1 MSEPFLFLALSLVA
15 AAVAW
20 VVVLPRYWVRSGE
33 TETNADWLRLRQREL
48 EGESPSLQ
56 EEAALRLID
65 DGADE
70 TGALASEGLVYNLT
84 AQILGGLL
92 LVASVAGLYH
102 QLGGWED
109 VEIAD
114 ALANLETAE
123 PDNVM
128 ALIERIESRSEARP
142 NNADYSLLL
151 AEYFLS
157 GNQPNQAARYFDRL
171 IDAGATSAEILG
183 KAAQAEFLSSGRI
196 LSEQARTRAEQAL
209 ALDPM
214 QSTALATLGMA
225 AFEES
230 DYAEAIEYWQRLR
243 ALEAP
248 GSPGY
253 EMLGQVIERA
263 RQELANSGQAPPVA
277 APTSRDGV
285 AEGSDPGPGVA
296 VEILQPEGE
305 DIPEGAVIFVL
316 ARPEG
321 AESGMPIAVVRE
333 QVSAWPLSVRL
344 DDSTSMAGQL
354 LSGFSTVSIEVQ
366 ISINGQPGR
375 ANAILWA
382 NEQTVPVGQSEP
394 LKIRPSRD

>member
-1 MSEPFLFLALSLVA
+1 MAS
-15 AAVAW
+15 AVAW
-20 VVVLPRYWVRSGE
+20 VVVLPRYWVRRGE

-48 EGESPSLQ
+48 EDESPSLQ

-70 TGALASEGLVYNLT
+70 TGVMAYEGRAYNLKV
-84 AQILGGLL
+84 QVLGGLL
-92 LVASVAGLYH
+92 LVALVVGLYQ

-114 ALANLETAE
+114 ALANLETAQ
-123 PDNVM
+123 PDDVM
-128 ALIERIESRSEARP
+128 ALIDRIEVRSEARP
-142 NNADYSLLL
+142 DNADYSLLL

-171 IDAGATSAEILG
+171 VEAGATSPEILG

-196 LSEQARTRAEQAL
+196 LSGQARARAEQAL
-209 ALDPM
+209 AMDPM

-230 DYAEAIEYWQRLR
+230 DYAQAIEFWQRLR
-243 ALEAP
+243 TLEAP

-263 RQELANSGQAPPVA
+263 RQELAQSGQAPPVSS
-277 APTSRDGV
+277 PESSDDV
-285 AEGSDPGPGVA
+285 AEASDPGPGV
-296 VEILQPEGE
+296 VIEILQPEGE

-321 AESGMPIAVVRE
+321 AESGMPIAVVRR

-354 LSGFSTVSIEVQ
+354 LSGFSSVSIEVQ

-375 ANAILWA
+375 TNALLWA
-382 NEQTVPVGQSEP
+382 HEQTVRVGQSEP
-394 LKIRPSRD
+394 LKLRPSRD

>member
-1 MSEPFLFLALSLVA
+1 MAS
-15 AAVAW
+15 AVAW
-20 VVVLPRYWVRSGE
+20 VVVLPRYWVRRGE

-48 EGESPSLQ
+48 EDESPSLQ

-70 TGALASEGLVYNLT
+70 TGVMAYEGRAYNLK
-84 AQILGGLL
+84 AQVLGGLL
-92 LVASVAGLYH
+92 LVALVVGLYQ

-114 ALANLETAE
+114 ALANLETAQ
-123 PDNVM
+123 PDDVM
-128 ALIERIESRSEARP
+128 ALIDRIEVRSEARP
-142 NNADYSLLL
+142 DNADYSLLL

-157 GNQPNQAARYFDRL
+157 GNQPNQATRYFDRL
-171 IDAGATSAEILG
+171 IEAGTTSPEILG

-196 LSEQARTRAEQAL
+196 LSGQARARAEQAL
-209 ALDPM
+209 AMDPM

-225 AFEES
+225 AFEEA
-230 DYAEAIEYWQRLR
+230 DYAQAIEFWQRLR
-243 ALEAP
+243 TLEAP

-263 RQELANSGQAPPVA
+263 RQELAQSGQAPPVSS
-277 APTSRDGV
+277 PESSDDV
-285 AEGSDPGPGVA
+285 AEASDPGPGVA
-296 VEILQPEGE
+296 IEILQPAGE

-321 AESGMPIAVVRE
+321 AESGMPIAVVRR

-354 LSGFSTVSIEVQ
+354 LSGFSSVSIEVQ

-375 ANAILWA
+375 TNALLWA
-382 NEQTVPVGQSEP
+382 HEQTVRVGQSEP
-394 LKIRPSRD
+394 LKLRPSRD

>member
-1 MSEPFLFLALSLVA
+1 MAS
-15 AAVAW
+15 AVAW
-20 VVVLPRYWVRSGE
+20 VVVLPRYWVRRGE

-48 EGESPSLQ
+48 EDESPSLQ

-70 TGALASEGLVYNLT
+70 TGVMAYEGRAYNLK
-84 AQILGGLL
+84 AQVLGGLL
-92 LVASVAGLYH
+92 LVALVVGLYQ

-114 ALANLETAE
+114 ALANLETAQ
-123 PDNVM
+123 PDDVM
-128 ALIERIESRSEARP
+128 ALIDRIEVRSEARP
-142 NNADYSLLL
+142 DNADYSLLL

-171 IDAGATSAEILG
+171 VEAGATSPEILG

-196 LSEQARTRAEQAL
+196 LSGQARARAEQAL
-209 ALDPM
+209 AMDPM

-225 AFEES
+225 AFEEA
-230 DYAEAIEYWQRLR
+230 DYAQAIEFWQRLR
-243 ALEAP
+243 SLEAP

-263 RQELANSGQAPPVA
+263 RQELAQSGQAPPVSS
-277 APTSRDGV
+277 PESSDDV
-285 AEGSDPGPGVA
+285 AEAFDPGPGVA
-296 VEILQPEGE
+296 IEILQPAGE

-321 AESGMPIAVVRE
+321 AESGMPIAVVRR

-354 LSGFSTVSIEVQ
+354 LSGFSSVSIEVQ

-375 ANAILWA
+375 TNALLWA
-382 NEQTVPVGQSEP
+382 HERTVRVGQSEP
-394 LKIRPSRD
+394 LKLRPSRD

>member
-1 MSEPFLFLALSLVA
+1 MAS
-15 AAVAW
+15 AVAW
-20 VVVLPRYWVRSGE
+20 VVVLPRYWVRRGE

-48 EGESPSLQ
+48 EDESPSLQ

-70 TGALASEGLVYNLT
+70 TGVMAYEGRAYNLKV
-84 AQILGGLL
+84 QVLGGLL
-92 LVASVAGLYH
+92 LVALVVGLYQ

-114 ALANLETAE
+114 ALANLETAQ
-123 PDNVM
+123 PDDVM
-128 ALIERIESRSEARP
+128 ALIDRIEVRSEARP
-142 NNADYSLLL
+142 DNADYSLLL

-171 IDAGATSAEILG
+171 IEAGATSPEILG

-196 LSEQARTRAEQAL
+196 LSVQARARAEQAL
-209 ALDPM
+209 AMDPM

-225 AFEES
+225 AFEEA
-230 DYAEAIEYWQRLR
+230 DYAQAIEFWQRLR
-243 ALEAP
+243 TLEAP

-263 RQELANSGQAPPVA
+263 RQELAQSGQAPPVSS
-277 APTSRDGV
+277 PESSDDV
-285 AEGSDPGPGVA
+285 AEASDPGPGVA
-296 VEILQPEGE
+296 IEILQPAGE

-321 AESGMPIAVVRE
+321 AESGMPIAVVRR

-354 LSGFSTVSIEVQ
+354 LSGFSSVSIEVQ

-375 ANAILWA
+375 TNALLWA
-382 NEQTVPVGQSEP
+382 HERTVRVGQSEP
-394 LKIRPSRD
+394 LKLRPSRD

>member
-1 MSEPFLFLALSLVA
+1 MAS
-15 AAVAW
+15 AVAW
-20 VVVLPRYWVRSGE
+20 VVVLPRYWVRRGE

-70 TGALASEGLVYNLT
+70 TGVMAYERRAYNLK
-84 AQILGGLL
+84 AQVLGGLL
-92 LVASVAGLYH
+92 LAALVVGLYQ

-114 ALANLETAE
+114 ALANLETAQ
-123 PDNVM
+123 PDDVM
-128 ALIERIESRSEARP
+128 ALIDRIEVRSEARP
-142 NNADYSLLL
+142 DNADYSLLL

-157 GNQPNQAARYFDRL
+157 GNQPNQATRYFDRL
-171 IDAGATSAEILG
+171 IEAGTTSPEILG

-196 LSEQARTRAEQAL
+196 LSGQARARAEQAL
-209 ALDPM
+209 AMDPM

-230 DYAEAIEYWQRLR
+230 DYAQAIEFWQRLR
-243 ALEAP
+243 TLEAP

-263 RQELANSGQAPPVA
+263 RQELAQSGQAPPVSS
-277 APTSRDGV
+277 PESSDDV
-285 AEGSDPGPGVA
+285 AEASDPGPGV
-296 VEILQPEGE
+296 VIEILQPEGE

-321 AESGMPIAVVRE
+321 AESGMPIAVVRR

-354 LSGFSTVSIEVQ
+354 LSGFSSVSIEVQ

-375 ANAILWA
+375 TNALLWA
-382 NEQTVPVGQSEP
+382 HDQTVRVGQSEP
-394 LKIRPSRD
+394 LKLRPSRD

>member
-1 MSEPFLFLALSLVA
+1 MAS
-15 AAVAW
+15 AVAW
-20 VVVLPRYWVRSGE
+20 VVVLPRYWVRRGE

-48 EGESPSLQ
+48 EDESPSLQ

-70 TGALASEGLVYNLT
+70 TGVMAYEGRAYNLKV
-84 AQILGGLL
+84 QVLGGLL
-92 LVASVAGLYH
+92 LVALVVGLYQ

-114 ALANLETAE
+114 ALANLETAQ
-123 PDNVM
+123 PDDVM
-128 ALIERIESRSEARP
+128 ALIDRIEVRSEARP
-142 NNADYSLLL
+142 DNADYSLLL

-171 IDAGATSAEILG
+171 IEAGATSPEILG

-196 LSEQARTRAEQAL
+196 LSGQARARAEQAL
-209 ALDPM
+209 AMDPM

-225 AFEES
+225 AFEEA
-230 DYAEAIEYWQRLR
+230 DYAQAIEFWQRLR
-243 ALEAP
+243 TLEAP

-253 EMLGQVIERA
+253 EMLSQVIERA
-263 RQELANSGQAPPVA
+263 RQELAQSGQAPPVSS
-277 APTSRDGV
+277 PESSDDV
-285 AEGSDPGPGVA
+285 AEASDPGPGVA
-296 VEILQPEGE
+296 IEILQPAGE

-321 AESGMPIAVVRE
+321 AESGMPIAVVRR
-333 QVSAWPLSVRL
+333 QASAWPLSVRL

-354 LSGFSTVSIEVQ
+354 LSGFSSVSIEVQ

-375 ANAILWA
+375 TNALLWA
-382 NEQTVPVGQSEP
+382 HEQTVRVGQSEP
-394 LKIRPSRD
+394 LKLRPSRD

>member
-1 MSEPFLFLALSLVA
+1 MAS
-15 AAVAW
+15 AVAW
-20 VVVLPRYWVRSGE
+20 VVVLPRYWVRRGE

-48 EGESPSLQ
+48 EDESPSLQ

-70 TGALASEGLVYNLT
+70 TGVMAYEGRAYNLK
-84 AQILGGLL
+84 AQVLGGLL
-92 LVASVAGLYH
+92 LVALVAGLYQ

-114 ALANLETAE
+114 ALANLETAQ
-123 PDNVM
+123 PDDVM
-128 ALIERIESRSEARP
+128 ALIDRIEVRSEARP
-142 NNADYSLLL
+142 DNADYSLLL

-171 IDAGATSAEILG
+171 IEAGATSPEILG

-196 LSEQARTRAEQAL
+196 LSGQARARAEQAL
-209 ALDPM
+209 AMDPM

-230 DYAEAIEYWQRLR
+230 DYAQAIEFWQRLR
-243 ALEAP
+243 TLEAP

-263 RQELANSGQAPPVA
+263 RQELAQSGQAPPVSS
-277 APTSRDGV
+277 PESSDDV
-285 AEGSDPGPGVA
+285 AEASDPGPGVA
-296 VEILQPEGE
+296 IEILQPAGE

-321 AESGMPIAVVRE
+321 AESGMPIAVVRR

-354 LSGFSTVSIEVQ
+354 LSGFSSVSIEVQ

-375 ANAILWA
+375 TNALLWA
-382 NEQTVPVGQSEP
+382 HEQTVRVGQSEP
-394 LKIRPSRD
+394 LKLRPSRD

>member
-1 MSEPFLFLALSLVA
+1 VMA
-15 AAVAW
+15 
-20 VVVLPRYWVRSGE
+20 Y
-33 TETNADWLRLRQREL
+33 
-48 EGESPSLQ
+48 EGR
-56 EEAALRLID
+56 A
-65 DGADE
+65 
-70 TGALASEGLVYNLT
+70 YNLK
-84 AQILGGLL
+84 AQVLGGLL
-92 LVASVAGLYH
+92 LVALVAGLYQ

-114 ALANLETAE
+114 ALANLETAQ
-123 PDNVM
+123 PDDVM
-128 ALIERIESRSEARP
+128 ALIDRIEVRSEARP
-142 NNADYSLLL
+142 DNADYSLLL

-171 IDAGATSAEILG
+171 VEAGATSPEILG

-196 LSEQARTRAEQAL
+196 LSGQARARAEQAL
-209 ALDPM
+209 AMDPM

-225 AFEES
+225 AFEEA
-230 DYAEAIEYWQRLR
+230 DYAQAIEFWQRLR
-243 ALEAP
+243 TLEAP

-263 RQELANSGQAPPVA
+263 RQELAQSGQAPPVSS
-277 APTSRDGV
+277 PESSDDV
-285 AEGSDPGPGVA
+285 AEASDPGPGVA
-296 VEILQPEGE
+296 IEILQPAGE

-321 AESGMPIAVVRE
+321 AESGMPIAVVRR

-354 LSGFSTVSIEVQ
+354 LSGFSSVSIEVQ

-375 ANAILWA
+375 TNALLWA
-382 NEQTVPVGQSEP
+382 HEQTVRVGQSEP
-394 LKIRPSRD
+394 LKLRPSRD

>member
-1 MSEPFLFLALSLVA
+1 MAS
-15 AAVAW
+15 AVAW
-20 VVVLPRYWVRSGE
+20 VVVLPRYWVRRGE

-48 EGESPSLQ
+48 EDESPSLQ

-70 TGALASEGLVYNLT
+70 TGVMAYEGRAYNLK
-84 AQILGGLL
+84 AQVLGGLL
-92 LVASVAGLYH
+92 LVALVVGLYQ

-114 ALANLETAE
+114 ALANLETAQ
-123 PDNVM
+123 PDDVM
-128 ALIERIESRSEARP
+128 ALIDRIEVRSEARP
-142 NNADYSLLL
+142 DNADYSLLL

-171 IDAGATSAEILG
+171 IEAGATSPEILG

-196 LSEQARTRAEQAL
+196 LSGQARARAEQAL
-209 ALDPM
+209 AMDPM

-225 AFEES
+225 AFEEA
-230 DYAEAIEYWQRLR
+230 DYAQAIEFWQRLR
-243 ALEAP
+243 TLEAP

-263 RQELANSGQAPPVA
+263 RQELAQSGQAPPVSS
-277 APTSRDGV
+277 PESSDDV
-285 AEGSDPGPGVA
+285 AEASDPGPGVA
-296 VEILQPEGE
+296 IEILQPAGE

-321 AESGMPIAVVRE
+321 AESGMPIAVVRR

-354 LSGFSTVSIEVQ
+354 LSGFSSVSIEVQ

-375 ANAILWA
+375 TNALLWA
-382 NEQTVPVGQSEP
+382 HEQTVRVGQSEP
-394 LKIRPSRD
+394 LKLRPSRD

>member
-1 MSEPFLFLALSLVA
+1 MSDPFLFLAVSLVA

-20 VVVLPRYWVRSGE
+20 VVILPRYWVRGGE

-56 EEAALRLID
+56 EEAALRLIE

-70 TGALASEGLVYNLT
+70 TGAMASEGLAYNLKM
-84 AQILGGLL
+84 QILGGLL
-92 LVASVAGLYH
+92 VVASVAGLYQ

-114 ALANLETAE
+114 ALANLETAQ
-123 PDNVM
+123 PDDVM
-128 ALIERIESRSEARP
+128 VLIDRIESRSKARP
-142 NNADYSLLL
+142 DNADYSLLL

-157 GNQPNQAARYFDRL
+157 GNQPNQATRYFDRL
-171 IDAGATSAEILG
+171 IDAGATSPEILG

-196 LSEQARTRAEQAL
+196 LSGQARARAEQAL

-225 AFEES
+225 AFEEA
-230 DYAEAIEYWQRLR
+230 DYAQAIKYWQGLR

-277 APTSRDGV
+277 APASRDDL
-285 AEGSDPGPGVA
+285 AEASDPGPGVA

-316 ARPEG
+316 ARPER
-321 AESGMPIAVVRE
+321 AESGMPIAVVRK
-333 QVSAWPLSVRL
+333 QVSAWPLNVRL

-382 NEQTVPVGQSEP
+382 NEQAVPVGQSEP
-394 LKIRPSRD
+394 VKIRPSRD

>member
-1 MSEPFLFLALSLVA
+1 MAS
-15 AAVAW
+15 AVAW
-20 VVVLPRYWVRSGE
+20 VVVLPRYWVRRGE

-48 EGESPSLQ
+48 EDESPSLQ

-70 TGALASEGLVYNLT
+70 TGVMAYEGRAYNLK
-84 AQILGGLL
+84 AQVLGGLL
-92 LVASVAGLYH
+92 LVALVAGLYQ

-114 ALANLETAE
+114 ALANLETAQ
-123 PDNVM
+123 PDDVM
-128 ALIERIESRSEARP
+128 ALIDRIEVRSEARP
-142 NNADYSLLL
+142 DNADYSLLL

-157 GNQPNQAARYFDRL
+157 GNQPNQATRYFDRL
-171 IDAGATSAEILG
+171 VEAGATSPEILG

-196 LSEQARTRAEQAL
+196 LSGQARARAEQAL
-209 ALDPM
+209 AMDPM

-225 AFEES
+225 AFEEA
-230 DYAEAIEYWQRLR
+230 DYAQAIEFWQRLR
-243 ALEAP
+243 TLEAP

-263 RQELANSGQAPPVA
+263 RQELAQSGQAPPVSS
-277 APTSRDGV
+277 PESSDDV
-285 AEGSDPGPGVA
+285 AEASDPGPGVA
-296 VEILQPEGE
+296 IEILQPAGE

-321 AESGMPIAVVRE
+321 AESGMPIAVVRR

-354 LSGFSTVSIEVQ
+354 LSGFSSVSIEVQ

-375 ANAILWA
+375 TNALLWA
-382 NEQTVPVGQSEP
+382 HEQTVRVGQSEP
-394 LKIRPSRD
+394 LKLRPSRD

>member
-1 MSEPFLFLALSLVA
+1 MAS
-15 AAVAW
+15 AVAW
-20 VVVLPRYWVRSGE
+20 VVVLPRYWVRRGE

-48 EGESPSLQ
+48 EDESPSLQ

-70 TGALASEGLVYNLT
+70 TGVMAYEGRAYNLK
-84 AQILGGLL
+84 AQVLGGLL
-92 LVASVAGLYH
+92 LVALVVGLYQ

-114 ALANLETAE
+114 ALANLETAQ
-123 PDNVM
+123 PDDVM
-128 ALIERIESRSEARP
+128 ALIDRIEVRSEARP
-142 NNADYSLLL
+142 DNADYSLLL

-157 GNQPNQAARYFDRL
+157 GNQPNQATRYFDRL
-171 IDAGATSAEILG
+171 VEAGATSPEILG

-196 LSEQARTRAEQAL
+196 LSGQARARAEQAL
-209 ALDPM
+209 AMDPM

-225 AFEES
+225 AFEEA
-230 DYAEAIEYWQRLR
+230 DYAQAIEFWQRLR
-243 ALEAP
+243 TLETP

-263 RQELANSGQAPPVA
+263 RQELAQSGQAPPVSS
-277 APTSRDGV
+277 PESSDDV
-285 AEGSDPGPGVA
+285 AEASDPGPGVA
-296 VEILQPEGE
+296 IEILQPAGE

-321 AESGMPIAVVRE
+321 AESGMPIAVVRR

-354 LSGFSTVSIEVQ
+354 LSGFSSVSIEVQ

-375 ANAILWA
+375 TNALLWA
-382 NEQTVPVGQSEP
+382 HERTVRVGQSEP
-394 LKIRPSRD
+394 LKLRPSRD

>member
-1 MSEPFLFLALSLVA
+1 MAS
-15 AAVAW
+15 AVAW
-20 VVVLPRYWVRSGE
+20 VVVLPRYWVRRGE

-48 EGESPSLQ
+48 EDESPSLQ

-70 TGALASEGLVYNLT
+70 TGVMAYEGRAYNLK
-84 AQILGGLL
+84 AQVLGGLL
-92 LVASVAGLYH
+92 LAALVVGLYQ

-114 ALANLETAE
+114 ALANLETAQ
-123 PDNVM
+123 PDDVM
-128 ALIERIESRSEARP
+128 ALIDRIEVRSEARP
-142 NNADYSLLL
+142 DNADYSLLL

-157 GNQPNQAARYFDRL
+157 GNQPNQARRYFDRL
-171 IDAGATSAEILG
+171 IEAGTTSPEILG

-196 LSEQARTRAEQAL
+196 LSGQARARAEQAL
-209 ALDPM
+209 AMDPM

-230 DYAEAIEYWQRLR
+230 DYAQAIEFWQRLR
-243 ALEAP
+243 TLEAP

-263 RQELANSGQAPPVA
+263 RQELAQSGQAPPVSS
-277 APTSRDGV
+277 PESSDDV
-285 AEGSDPGPGVA
+285 AEASDPGPGV
-296 VEILQPEGE
+296 VIEILQPEGE

-321 AESGMPIAVVRE
+321 AESGMPIAVVRR

-354 LSGFSTVSIEVQ
+354 LSGFSSVSIEVQ

-375 ANAILWA
+375 TNALLWA
-382 NEQTVPVGQSEP
+382 HEQTVRVGQSEP
-394 LKIRPSRD
+394 LKLRPSRD

>member
-1 MSEPFLFLALSLVA
+1 MAS
-15 AAVAW
+15 AVAW
-20 VVVLPRYWVRSGE
+20 VVVLPRYWVRRGE

-48 EGESPSLQ
+48 EDESPSLQ

-70 TGALASEGLVYNLT
+70 TGVMAYEGRAYNLKV
-84 AQILGGLL
+84 QVLGGLL
-92 LVASVAGLYH
+92 LVALVVGLYQ

-114 ALANLETAE
+114 ALANLETAQ
-123 PDNVM
+123 PDDVM
-128 ALIERIESRSEARP
+128 ALIDRIEVRSEARP
-142 NNADYSLLL
+142 DNADYSLLL

-171 IDAGATSAEILG
+171 IEAGTTSPEILG

-196 LSEQARTRAEQAL
+196 LSGQARARAEQAL
-209 ALDPM
+209 AMDPM

-225 AFEES
+225 AFEEA
-230 DYAEAIEYWQRLR
+230 DYAQAIEFWQRLR
-243 ALEAP
+243 TLETP

-263 RQELANSGQAPPVA
+263 RQELAQSGQAPPVSS
-277 APTSRDGV
+277 PESSDDV
-285 AEGSDPGPGVA
+285 AEASDPGPGVA
-296 VEILQPEGE
+296 IEILQPAGE

-321 AESGMPIAVVRE
+321 AESGMPIAVVRR

-354 LSGFSTVSIEVQ
+354 LSGFSSVSIEVQ

-375 ANAILWA
+375 TNALLWA
-382 NEQTVPVGQSEP
+382 HERTVRVGQSEP
-394 LKIRPSRD
+394 LKLRPSRD

>member
-1 MSEPFLFLALSLVA
+1 MAS
-15 AAVAW
+15 AVAW
-20 VVVLPRYWVRSGE
+20 VVVLPRYWVRRGE

-48 EGESPSLQ
+48 EDESPSLQ

-70 TGALASEGLVYNLT
+70 TGVMAYEGRAYNLKV
-84 AQILGGLL
+84 QVLGGLL
-92 LVASVAGLYH
+92 LVALVVGLYQ

-114 ALANLETAE
+114 ALANLETAQ
-123 PDNVM
+123 PDDVM
-128 ALIERIESRSEARP
+128 ALIDRIEVRSEARP
-142 NNADYSLLL
+142 DNADYSLLL

-171 IDAGATSAEILG
+171 IEAGATSPEILG

-196 LSEQARTRAEQAL
+196 LSGQARARAEQAL
-209 ALDPM
+209 AMDPM

-225 AFEES
+225 AFEEA
-230 DYAEAIEYWQRLR
+230 DYAQAIEFWQRLR
-243 ALEAP
+243 TLEAP

-253 EMLGQVIERA
+253 EMLSQVIERA
-263 RQELANSGQAPPVA
+263 RQELAQSGQAPPVSS
-277 APTSRDGV
+277 PESSDDV
-285 AEGSDPGPGVA
+285 AEASDPGPGVA
-296 VEILQPEGE
+296 IEILQPAGE

-321 AESGMPIAVVRE
+321 AESGMPIAVVRR

-354 LSGFSTVSIEVQ
+354 LSGFSSVSIEVQ

-375 ANAILWA
+375 TNALLWA
-382 NEQTVPVGQSEP
+382 HEQTVRVGQSEP
-394 LKIRPSRD
+394 LKLRPSRD

>member
-1 MSEPFLFLALSLVA
+1 MAS
-15 AAVAW
+15 AVAW
-20 VVVLPRYWVRSGE
+20 VVVLPRYWVRRGE

-48 EGESPSLQ
+48 EDESPSLQ

-70 TGALASEGLVYNLT
+70 TGVMAYEGRAYNLK
-84 AQILGGLL
+84 AQVLGGLL
-92 LVASVAGLYH
+92 LVALVVGLYQ

-114 ALANLETAE
+114 ALANLETAQ
-123 PDNVM
+123 PDDVM
-128 ALIERIESRSEARP
+128 ALIDRIEVRSEARP
-142 NNADYSLLL
+142 DNADYSLLL

-171 IDAGATSAEILG
+171 VEAGATSPEILG

-196 LSEQARTRAEQAL
+196 LSGQARARAEQAL
-209 ALDPM
+209 AMDPM

-225 AFEES
+225 AFEEA
-230 DYAEAIEYWQRLR
+230 DYAQAIEFWQRLR
-243 ALEAP
+243 TLEAP

-263 RQELANSGQAPPVA
+263 RQELAQSGQAPPVSS
-277 APTSRDGV
+277 PESSDDV
-285 AEGSDPGPGVA
+285 AEASDPGPGVA
-296 VEILQPEGE
+296 IEILQPAGE

-321 AESGMPIAVVRE
+321 AESGMPIAVVRR

-354 LSGFSTVSIEVQ
+354 LSGFSSVSIEVQ

-375 ANAILWA
+375 TNALLWA
-382 NEQTVPVGQSEP
+382 HEQTVRVGQSEP
-394 LKIRPSRD
+394 LKLRPSRD

>member
-1 MSEPFLFLALSLVA
+1 MAS
-15 AAVAW
+15 AVAW
-20 VVVLPRYWVRSGE
+20 VVVLPRYWVRRGE

-48 EGESPSLQ
+48 EDESPSLQ

-70 TGALASEGLVYNLT
+70 TGVMAYEGRAYNLK
-84 AQILGGLL
+84 AQVLGGLL
-92 LVASVAGLYH
+92 LVALVVGLYQ

-114 ALANLETAE
+114 ALANLETAQ
-123 PDNVM
+123 PDDVM
-128 ALIERIESRSEARP
+128 ALIDRIEVRSEARP
-142 NNADYSLLL
+142 DNADYSLLL

-157 GNQPNQAARYFDRL
+157 GNQPNQATRYFDRL
-171 IDAGATSAEILG
+171 IEAGTTSPEILG

-196 LSEQARTRAEQAL
+196 LSGQARARAEQAL
-209 ALDPM
+209 AMDPM

-225 AFEES
+225 AFEEA
-230 DYAEAIEYWQRLR
+230 DYAQAIEFWQRLR
-243 ALEAP
+243 TLEAP

-263 RQELANSGQAPPVA
+263 RQELAQSGQAPPVSS
-277 APTSRDGV
+277 PESSDDV
-285 AEGSDPGPGVA
+285 AEASDPGPGVA
-296 VEILQPEGE
+296 IEILQPAGE

-321 AESGMPIAVVRE
+321 AESGMPIAVVRR

-354 LSGFSTVSIEVQ
+354 LSGFSSVSIEVQ

-375 ANAILWA
+375 TNALLWA
-382 NEQTVPVGQSEP
+382 HERTVRVGQSEP
-394 LKIRPSRD
+394 LKLRPSRD

>member
-1 MSEPFLFLALSLVA
+1 MAS
-15 AAVAW
+15 AVAW
-20 VVVLPRYWVRSGE
+20 VVVLPRYWVRRGE

-48 EGESPSLQ
+48 EDESPSLQ

-70 TGALASEGLVYNLT
+70 TGVMAYEGRAYNLKV
-84 AQILGGLL
+84 QVLGGLL
-92 LVASVAGLYH
+92 LVALVVGLYQ

-114 ALANLETAE
+114 ALANLETAQ
-123 PDNVM
+123 PDDVM
-128 ALIERIESRSEARP
+128 ALIDRIEVRSEARP
-142 NNADYSLLL
+142 DNADYSLLL

-171 IDAGATSAEILG
+171 VEAGATSPEILG

-196 LSEQARTRAEQAL
+196 LSGQARARAEQAL
-209 ALDPM
+209 AMDPM

-225 AFEES
+225 AFEEA
-230 DYAEAIEYWQRLR
+230 DYAQAIEFWQRLR
-243 ALEAP
+243 TLEAP

-263 RQELANSGQAPPVA
+263 RQELAQSGQAPPVSS
-277 APTSRDGV
+277 PESSDDV
-285 AEGSDPGPGVA
+285 AEASDPGPGVA
-296 VEILQPEGE
+296 IEILQPAGE

-321 AESGMPIAVVRE
+321 AESGMPIAVVRR

-354 LSGFSTVSIEVQ
+354 LSGFSSVSIEVQ

-375 ANAILWA
+375 TNALLWA
-382 NEQTVPVGQSEP
+382 HEQTVRVGQSEP
-394 LKIRPSRD
+394 LKLRPSRD

>member
-1 MSEPFLFLALSLVA
+1 MAS
-15 AAVAW
+15 AVAW
-20 VVVLPRYWVRSGE
+20 VVVLPRYWVRRGE

-48 EGESPSLQ
+48 EDESPSLQ

-70 TGALASEGLVYNLT
+70 TGVMAYEGRAYNLK
-84 AQILGGLL
+84 AQVLGGLL
-92 LVASVAGLYH
+92 LVALVAGLYQ

-114 ALANLETAE
+114 ALANLETAQ
-123 PDNVM
+123 PDDVM
-128 ALIERIESRSEARP
+128 ALIDRIEVRSEARP
-142 NNADYSLLL
+142 DNADYSLLL

-171 IDAGATSAEILG
+171 IEAGATSPEILG

-196 LSEQARTRAEQAL
+196 LSGQARARAEQAL
-209 ALDPM
+209 AMDPM

-225 AFEES
+225 AFEEA
-230 DYAEAIEYWQRLR
+230 DYAQAIEFWQRLR
-243 ALEAP
+243 TLETP

-263 RQELANSGQAPPVA
+263 RQELAQSGQAPPVSS
-277 APTSRDGV
+277 PESSDDV
-285 AEGSDPGPGVA
+285 AEASDPGPGVA
-296 VEILQPEGE
+296 IEILQPAGE

-321 AESGMPIAVVRE
+321 AESGMPIAVVRR

-354 LSGFSTVSIEVQ
+354 LSGFSSVSIEVQ

-375 ANAILWA
+375 TNALLWA
-382 NEQTVPVGQSEP
+382 HERTVRVGQSEP
-394 LKIRPSRD
+394 LKLRPSRD

>member
-1 MSEPFLFLALSLVA
+1 MAS
-15 AAVAW
+15 AVAW
-20 VVVLPRYWVRSGE
+20 VVVLPRYWVRRGE

-48 EGESPSLQ
+48 EDESPSLQ

-70 TGALASEGLVYNLT
+70 TGVMAYEGRAYNLK
-84 AQILGGLL
+84 AQVLGGLL
-92 LVASVAGLYH
+92 LVALVAGLYQ

-114 ALANLETAE
+114 ALANLETAQ
-123 PDNVM
+123 PDDVM
-128 ALIERIESRSEARP
+128 ALIDRIEVRSEARP
-142 NNADYSLLL
+142 DNADYSLLL

-171 IDAGATSAEILG
+171 IEAGATSPEILG

-196 LSEQARTRAEQAL
+196 LSGQARARAEQAL
-209 ALDPM
+209 AMDPM

-225 AFEES
+225 AFEEA
-230 DYAEAIEYWQRLR
+230 DYAQAIEFWQRLR
-243 ALEAP
+243 TLEAP

-263 RQELANSGQAPPVA
+263 RQELAQSGQAPPVSS
-277 APTSRDGV
+277 PESSDDV
-285 AEGSDPGPGVA
+285 AEASDPGPGVA
-296 VEILQPEGE
+296 IEILQPAGE

-321 AESGMPIAVVRE
+321 AESGMPIAVVRR

-354 LSGFSTVSIEVQ
+354 LSGFSSVSIEVQ

-375 ANAILWA
+375 TNALLWA
-382 NEQTVPVGQSEP
+382 HEQTVRVGQSEP
-394 LKIRPSRD
+394 LKLRPSRD

>member
-48 EGESPSLQ
+48 EGESPTLQ

-70 TGALASEGLVYNLT
+70 TGATASEGLAYNLKV
-84 AQILGGLL
+84 QILGGLL
-92 LVASVAGLYH
+92 VVASVAGLYQ

-114 ALANLETAE
+114 ALANGTAQ
-123 PDNVM
+123 PDDVM
-128 ALIERIESRSEARP
+128 ALIDRIESRSEARP
-142 NNADYSLLL
+142 DNADYSLLL

-157 GNQPNQAARYFDRL
+157 GNQPDQAARYFDRL
-171 IDAGATSAEILG
+171 IEAGATSPEILG
-183 KAAQAEFLSSGRI
+183 KAAQAEFLSTGRI
-196 LSEQARTRAEQAL
+196 LSQQARARAEQAL
-209 ALDPM
+209 AMDPM

-225 AFEES
+225 AFEEA
-230 DYAEAIEYWQRLR
+230 DYAQAIEYWQRLR

-248 GSPGY
+248 GSPGD

-263 RQELANSGQAPPVA
+263 RQELANSGQAPPVG
-277 APTSRDGV
+277 APSSRDDV
-285 AEGSDPGPGVA
+285 AKASDPGPGVA

-321 AESGMPIAVVRE
+321 AESGMPIAVVRK
-333 QVSAWPLSVRL
+333 QVSTWPLSVRL

-354 LSGFSTVSIEVQ
+354 LSGFSAVSIEVQ

-382 NEQTVPVGQSEP
+382 NEQSVPVGQSEP

>member
-1 MSEPFLFLALSLVA
+1 MAS
-15 AAVAW
+15 AVAW
-20 VVVLPRYWVRSGE
+20 VVVLPRYWVRRGE

-48 EGESPSLQ
+48 EDESPSLQ

-70 TGALASEGLVYNLT
+70 TGVMAYEGRAYNLKV
-84 AQILGGLL
+84 QVLGGLL
-92 LVASVAGLYH
+92 LVALVVGLYQ

-114 ALANLETAE
+114 ALANLETAQ
-123 PDNVM
+123 PDDVM
-128 ALIERIESRSEARP
+128 ALIDRIEVRSEARP
-142 NNADYSLLL
+142 DNADYSLLL

-171 IDAGATSAEILG
+171 IEAGTTSPEILG

-196 LSEQARTRAEQAL
+196 LSGQARARAEQAL
-209 ALDPM
+209 AMDPM

-230 DYAEAIEYWQRLR
+230 DYAQAIEFWQRLR
-243 ALEAP
+243 TLEAP

-263 RQELANSGQAPPVA
+263 RQELAQSGQAPPVSS
-277 APTSRDGV
+277 PESSDDV
-285 AEGSDPGPGVA
+285 AEASDPGPGVA
-296 VEILQPEGE
+296 IEILQPAGE

-321 AESGMPIAVVRE
+321 AESGMPIAVVRR

-354 LSGFSTVSIEVQ
+354 LSGFSSVSIEVQ

-375 ANAILWA
+375 TNALLWA
-382 NEQTVPVGQSEP
+382 HEQTVRVGQSEP
-394 LKIRPSRD
+394 LKLRPSRD

>member
-1 MSEPFLFLALSLVA
+1 MAS
-15 AAVAW
+15 AVAW
-20 VVVLPRYWVRSGE
+20 VVVLPRYWVRRGE

-48 EGESPSLQ
+48 EDESPSLQ

-70 TGALASEGLVYNLT
+70 TGVMAYEGRAYNLK
-84 AQILGGLL
+84 AQVLGGLL
-92 LVASVAGLYH
+92 LVALVAGLYQ

-114 ALANLETAE
+114 ALANLETAQ
-123 PDNVM
+123 PDDVM
-128 ALIERIESRSEARP
+128 ALIDRIEVRSEARP
-142 NNADYSLLL
+142 DNADYSLLL

-157 GNQPNQAARYFDRL
+157 GNQPNQATRYFDRL
-171 IDAGATSAEILG
+171 VEAGATSPEILG

-196 LSEQARTRAEQAL
+196 LSGQARARAEQAL
-209 ALDPM
+209 AMDPM

-225 AFEES
+225 AFEEA
-230 DYAEAIEYWQRLR
+230 DYAQAIEFWQRLR
-243 ALEAP
+243 TLEAP

-263 RQELANSGQAPPVA
+263 RQELAQSGQAPPVSS
-277 APTSRDGV
+277 PESSDDV
-285 AEGSDPGPGVA
+285 AEASDPGPGIA
-296 VEILQPEGE
+296 IEILQPAGE

-321 AESGMPIAVVRE
+321 AESGMPIAVVRR

-354 LSGFSTVSIEVQ
+354 LSGFSSVSIEVQ

-375 ANAILWA
+375 TNALLWA
-382 NEQTVPVGQSEP
+382 HEQTVRVGQSEP
-394 LKIRPSRD
+394 LKLRPSRD

>member
-1 MSEPFLFLALSLVA
+1 MAS
-15 AAVAW
+15 AVAW
-20 VVVLPRYWVRSGE
+20 VVVLPRYWVRRGE
-33 TETNADWLRLRQREL
+33 AETNADWLRLRQREL

-70 TGALASEGLVYNLT
+70 TGVMAYEGRAYNLK
-84 AQILGGLL
+84 AQVLGGLL
-92 LVASVAGLYH
+92 LVALVVGLYQ

-114 ALANLETAE
+114 ALANLETAQ
-123 PDNVM
+123 PDDVM
-128 ALIERIESRSEARP
+128 ALIDRIEVRSEARP
-142 NNADYSLLL
+142 DNADYSLLL

-157 GNQPNQAARYFDRL
+157 GNQPNQATRYFDRL
-171 IDAGATSAEILG
+171 VEAGATSPEILG

-196 LSEQARTRAEQAL
+196 LSGQARARAEQAL
-209 ALDPM
+209 AMDPM

-225 AFEES
+225 AFEEA
-230 DYAEAIEYWQRLR
+230 DYAQAIEFWQRLR
-243 ALEAP
+243 TLEAP

-263 RQELANSGQAPPVA
+263 RQELAQSGQAPPVSS
-277 APTSRDGV
+277 PESSDDV
-285 AEGSDPGPGVA
+285 AEASDPGPGVA
-296 VEILQPEGE
+296 IEILQPAGE

-321 AESGMPIAVVRE
+321 AESGMPIAVVRR

-354 LSGFSTVSIEVQ
+354 LSGFSSVSIEVQ

-375 ANAILWA
+375 TNALLWA
-382 NEQTVPVGQSEP
+382 HEQTVRVGQSEP
-394 LKIRPSRD
+394 LKLRPSRD

>member
-1 MSEPFLFLALSLVA
+1 MAS
-15 AAVAW
+15 AVAW
-20 VVVLPRYWVRSGE
+20 VVVLPRYWVRRGE

-48 EGESPSLQ
+48 EDESPSLQ

-70 TGALASEGLVYNLT
+70 TGVMAYEGRAYNLK
-84 AQILGGLL
+84 AQVLGGLL
-92 LVASVAGLYH
+92 LVALVAGLYQ

-114 ALANLETAE
+114 ALANLETAQ
-123 PDNVM
+123 PDDVM
-128 ALIERIESRSEARP
+128 ALIDRIEVRSEARP
-142 NNADYSLLL
+142 DNADYSLLL

-157 GNQPNQAARYFDRL
+157 GNQPNQATRYFDRL
-171 IDAGATSAEILG
+171 IEAGTTSPEILG

-196 LSEQARTRAEQAL
+196 LSGQARARAEQAL
-209 ALDPM
+209 AMDPM

-225 AFEES
+225 AFEEA
-230 DYAEAIEYWQRLR
+230 DYAQAIEFWQRLR
-243 ALEAP
+243 TLEAP

-263 RQELANSGQAPPVA
+263 RQELAQSGQAPPVSS
-277 APTSRDGV
+277 PESSDDV
-285 AEGSDPGPGVA
+285 AEASDPGPGIA
-296 VEILQPEGE
+296 IEILQPAGE

-321 AESGMPIAVVRE
+321 AESGMPIAVVRR

-354 LSGFSTVSIEVQ
+354 LSGFSSVSIEVQ

-375 ANAILWA
+375 TNALLWA
-382 NEQTVPVGQSEP
+382 HEQTVRVGQSEP
-394 LKIRPSRD
+394 LKLRPSRD

>member
-1 MSEPFLFLALSLVA
+1 MAS
-15 AAVAW
+15 AVAW
-20 VVVLPRYWVRSGE
+20 VVVLPRYWVRRGE

-48 EGESPSLQ
+48 EDESPSLQ

-70 TGALASEGLVYNLT
+70 TGVMAYEGRAYNLK
-84 AQILGGLL
+84 AQVLGGLL
-92 LVASVAGLYH
+92 LVALVVGLYQ

-114 ALANLETAE
+114 ALANLETAQ
-123 PDNVM
+123 PDDVM
-128 ALIERIESRSEARP
+128 ALIDRIEVRSEARP
-142 NNADYSLLL
+142 DNADYSLLL

-157 GNQPNQAARYFDRL
+157 GNQPNQATRYFDRL
-171 IDAGATSAEILG
+171 VEAGATSPEILG

-196 LSEQARTRAEQAL
+196 LSGQARARAEQAL
-209 ALDPM
+209 AMDPM

-225 AFEES
+225 AFEEA
-230 DYAEAIEYWQRLR
+230 DYAQAIEFWQRLR
-243 ALEAP
+243 TLEAP

-263 RQELANSGQAPPVA
+263 RQELAQSGQAPPVSS
-277 APTSRDGV
+277 PESSDDV
-285 AEGSDPGPGVA
+285 AEASDPGPGVA
-296 VEILQPEGE
+296 IEILQPAGE

-321 AESGMPIAVVRE
+321 AESGMPIAVVRR

-354 LSGFSTVSIEVQ
+354 LSGFSSVSIEVQ

-375 ANAILWA
+375 TNALLWA
-382 NEQTVPVGQSEP
+382 HEQTVRVGQSEP
-394 LKIRPSRD
+394 LKLRPSRD

>member
-1 MSEPFLFLALSLVA
+1 MAS
-15 AAVAW
+15 AVAW
-20 VVVLPRYWVRSGE
+20 VVVLPRYWVRRGE

-70 TGALASEGLVYNLT
+70 TGVMAYERRAYNLK
-84 AQILGGLL
+84 AQVLGGLL
-92 LVASVAGLYH
+92 LAALVVGLYQ

-114 ALANLETAE
+114 ALANLETAQ
-123 PDNVM
+123 PDDVM
-128 ALIERIESRSEARP
+128 ALIDRIEVRSEARP
-142 NNADYSLLL
+142 DNADYSLLL

-157 GNQPNQAARYFDRL
+157 GNQPNQATRYFDRL
-171 IDAGATSAEILG
+171 IEAGTTSPEILG

-196 LSEQARTRAEQAL
+196 LSGQARARAEQAL
-209 ALDPM
+209 AMDPM

-230 DYAEAIEYWQRLR
+230 DYAQAIEFWQRLR
-243 ALEAP
+243 TLEAP

-263 RQELANSGQAPPVA
+263 RQELAQSGQAPPVSS
-277 APTSRDGV
+277 PESSDDV
-285 AEGSDPGPGVA
+285 AEASDPGPGV
-296 VEILQPEGE
+296 VIEILQPEGE

-321 AESGMPIAVVRE
+321 AESGMPIAVVRR
-333 QVSAWPLSVRL
+333 QASAWPLSVHL

-354 LSGFSTVSIEVQ
+354 LSGFSSVSIEVQ

-375 ANAILWA
+375 TNALLWA
-382 NEQTVPVGQSEP
+382 HEQTVRVGQSEP
-394 LKIRPSRD
+394 LKLRPSRD

>member
-1 MSEPFLFLALSLVA
+1 MAS
-15 AAVAW
+15 AVAW
-20 VVVLPRYWVRSGE
+20 VVVLPRYWVRRGE

-48 EGESPSLQ
+48 EDESPSLQ

-70 TGALASEGLVYNLT
+70 TGVMAYEGRAYNLK
-84 AQILGGLL
+84 AQVLGGLL
-92 LVASVAGLYH
+92 LVALVAGLYQ

-114 ALANLETAE
+114 ALANLETAQ
-123 PDNVM
+123 PDDVM
-128 ALIERIESRSEARP
+128 ALIDRIEVRSEARP
-142 NNADYSLLL
+142 DNADYSLLL

-157 GNQPNQAARYFDRL
+157 GNQPNQATRYFDRL
-171 IDAGATSAEILG
+171 VEAGATSPEILG

-196 LSEQARTRAEQAL
+196 LSGQARARAEQAL
-209 ALDPM
+209 AMDPM

-225 AFEES
+225 AFEEA
-230 DYAEAIEYWQRLR
+230 DYAQAIEFWQRLR
-243 ALEAP
+243 TLEAP

-263 RQELANSGQAPPVA
+263 RRELAQSGQAPPVSS
-277 APTSRDGV
+277 PESSDDV
-285 AEGSDPGPGVA
+285 AEASDPGPGVA
-296 VEILQPEGE
+296 IEILQPAGE

-321 AESGMPIAVVRE
+321 AESGMPIAVVRR

-354 LSGFSTVSIEVQ
+354 LSGFSSVSIEVQ

-375 ANAILWA
+375 TNALLWA
-382 NEQTVPVGQSEP
+382 HEQTVRVGQSEP
-394 LKIRPSRD
+394 LKLRPSRD

>member
-1 MSEPFLFLALSLVA
+1 MAS
-15 AAVAW
+15 AVAW
-20 VVVLPRYWVRSGE
+20 VVVLPRYWVRRGE

-48 EGESPSLQ
+48 EDESPSLQ

-70 TGALASEGLVYNLT
+70 TGVMAYEGRAYNLK
-84 AQILGGLL
+84 AQVLGGLL
-92 LVASVAGLYH
+92 LVALVAGLYQ

-114 ALANLETAE
+114 ALANLETAQ
-123 PDNVM
+123 PDDVM
-128 ALIERIESRSEARP
+128 ALIDRIEVRSEARP
-142 NNADYSLLL
+142 DNTDYSLLL

-157 GNQPNQAARYFDRL
+157 GNQPNQATRYFDRL
-171 IDAGATSAEILG
+171 VEAGATSPEILG

-196 LSEQARTRAEQAL
+196 LSGQARARAEQAL
-209 ALDPM
+209 AMDPM

-225 AFEES
+225 AFEEA
-230 DYAEAIEYWQRLR
+230 DYAQAIEFWQRLR
-243 ALEAP
+243 TLEAP

-263 RQELANSGQAPPVA
+263 RQELAQSGQAPPVSS
-277 APTSRDGV
+277 PESSDDV
-285 AEGSDPGPGVA
+285 AEASDPGPGV
-296 VEILQPEGE
+296 VIEILQPEGE

-321 AESGMPIAVVRE
+321 AESGMPIAVVRR
-333 QVSAWPLSVRL
+333 QASAWPLSVRL

-354 LSGFSTVSIEVQ
+354 LSGFSSVSIEVQ

-375 ANAILWA
+375 TNALLWA
-382 NEQTVPVGQSEP
+382 HEQTVRVGQSEP
-394 LKIRPSRD
+394 LKLRPSRD

>member
-70 TGALASEGLVYNLT
+70 TGATASEGLAYNLKV
-84 AQILGGLL
+84 QIVGGLL
-92 LVASVAGLYH
+92 VVASVAGLYQ

-114 ALANLETAE
+114 ALANLETAQ
-123 PDNVM
+123 PDDVM
-128 ALIERIESRSEARP
+128 ALIDRIESRSEARP
-142 NNADYSLLL
+142 DNADYSLLL

-157 GNQPNQAARYFDRL
+157 GNQPDQAARYFDRL
-171 IDAGATSAEILG
+171 IEAGATSPEILG
-183 KAAQAEFLSSGRI
+183 KAAQAEFLSTGRI
-196 LSEQARTRAEQAL
+196 LSQQARARAEQAL
-209 ALDPM
+209 AMDPM

-225 AFEES
+225 AFEEA
-230 DYAEAIEYWQRLR
+230 DYAQAIEYWQRLR

-263 RQELANSGQAPPVA
+263 RQELASSGQAPPVG
-277 APTSRDGV
+277 APSSRDDV
-285 AEGSDPGPGVA
+285 AEASDSGPGVA

-321 AESGMPIAVVRE
+321 AESGMPIAVVRK
-333 QVSAWPLSVRL
+333 QVSTWPLSVRL
-344 DDSTSMAGQL
+344 DDATSMAGQL
-354 LSGFSTVSIEVQ
+354 LSGFSAVSIEVQ

-382 NEQTVPVGQSEP
+382 NEQSVPVGQSEP

>member
-1 MSEPFLFLALSLVA
+1 MSEPFLLLALSLMA
-15 AAVAW
+15 SAVAW
-20 VVVLPRYWVRSGE
+20 VVVLPRYWVRRGE

-48 EGESPSLQ
+48 EDESPSLQ

-70 TGALASEGLVYNLT
+70 TGVMAYEGRAYNLK
-84 AQILGGLL
+84 AQVLGGLL
-92 LVASVAGLYH
+92 LVALVVGLYQ

-114 ALANLETAE
+114 ALANLETAQ
-123 PDNVM
+123 PDDVM
-128 ALIERIESRSEARP
+128 ALIDRIEVRSEARP
-142 NNADYSLLL
+142 DNADYSLLL

-171 IDAGATSAEILG
+171 IEAGTTSPEILG

-196 LSEQARTRAEQAL
+196 LSGQARARAEQAL
-209 ALDPM
+209 AMDPM

-225 AFEES
+225 AFEEA
-230 DYAEAIEYWQRLR
+230 DYAQAIEFWQRLR
-243 ALEAP
+243 TLEAP

-263 RQELANSGQAPPVA
+263 RQELAQSGQAPPVSS
-277 APTSRDGV
+277 PESSDDV
-285 AEGSDPGPGVA
+285 AEASDPGPGVA
-296 VEILQPEGE
+296 IEILQPAGE

-321 AESGMPIAVVRE
+321 AESGMPIAVVRR

-354 LSGFSTVSIEVQ
+354 LSGFSSVSIEVQ

-375 ANAILWA
+375 TNALLWA
-382 NEQTVPVGQSEP
+382 HEQTVRVGQSEP
-394 LKIRPSRD
+394 LKLRPSRD

>member
-1 MSEPFLFLALSLVA
+1 LSEPFLLLALSLMA
-15 AAVAW
+15 SAVAW
-20 VVVLPRYWVRSGE
+20 VVVLPRYWVRRGE

-48 EGESPSLQ
+48 EDESPSLQ

-70 TGALASEGLVYNLT
+70 TGVMAYEGRAYNLKV
-84 AQILGGLL
+84 QVLGGLL
-92 LVASVAGLYH
+92 LVALVVGLYQ

-114 ALANLETAE
+114 ALANLETAQ
-123 PDNVM
+123 PDDVM
-128 ALIERIESRSEARP
+128 ALIDRIEVRSEARP
-142 NNADYSLLL
+142 DNADYSLLL

-171 IDAGATSAEILG
+171 VEAGATSPEILG

-196 LSEQARTRAEQAL
+196 LSVQARARAEQAL
-209 ALDPM
+209 AMDPM

-225 AFEES
+225 GFEEA
-230 DYAEAIEYWQRLR
+230 DYAQAIEFWQRLR
-243 ALEAP
+243 TLEAP

-263 RQELANSGQAPPVA
+263 RQELAQSGQAPPVSS
-277 APTSRDGV
+277 PESSDDV
-285 AEGSDPGPGVA
+285 AEASDPGPGVA
-296 VEILQPEGE
+296 IEILQPAGE

-321 AESGMPIAVVRE
+321 AESGMPIAVVRI
-333 QVSAWPLSVRL
+333 QASAWPLSVRL

-354 LSGFSTVSIEVQ
+354 LSGFSSVSIEVQ

-375 ANAILWA
+375 TNALLWA
-382 NEQTVPVGQSEP
+382 HERTVRVGQSEP
-394 LKIRPSRD
+394 LKLRPSRD

>member
-1 MSEPFLFLALSLVA
+1 MAS
-15 AAVAW
+15 AVAW
-20 VVVLPRYWVRSGE
+20 VVVLPRYWVRRGE

-48 EGESPSLQ
+48 EDESPSLQ

-70 TGALASEGLVYNLT
+70 TGVMAYEGRAYNLK
-84 AQILGGLL
+84 AQVLGGLL
-92 LVASVAGLYH
+92 LVALVAGLYQ

-114 ALANLETAE
+114 ALANLETAQ
-123 PDNVM
+123 PDDVM
-128 ALIERIESRSEARP
+128 ALIDRIEVRSEARP
-142 NNADYSLLL
+142 DNADYSLLL

-157 GNQPNQAARYFDRL
+157 GNQPNQATRYFDRL
-171 IDAGATSAEILG
+171 VEAGATSPEILG

-196 LSEQARTRAEQAL
+196 LSGQARARAEQAL
-209 ALDPM
+209 AMDPM

-225 AFEES
+225 AFEEA
-230 DYAEAIEYWQRLR
+230 DYAQAIEFWQRLR
-243 ALEAP
+243 TLETP

-263 RQELANSGQAPPVA
+263 RQELAQSGQAPPVSS
-277 APTSRDGV
+277 PESSDDV
-285 AEGSDPGPGVA
+285 AEASDPGPGVA
-296 VEILQPEGE
+296 IEILQPAGE

-321 AESGMPIAVVRE
+321 AESGMPIAVVRR

-354 LSGFSTVSIEVQ
+354 LSGFSSVSIEVQ

-375 ANAILWA
+375 TNALLWA
-382 NEQTVPVGQSEP
+382 HEQTVRVGQSEP
-394 LKIRPSRD
+394 LKLRPSRD

>member
-1 MSEPFLFLALSLVA
+1 MAS
-15 AAVAW
+15 AVAW
-20 VVVLPRYWVRSGE
+20 VVVLPRYWVRRGE

-48 EGESPSLQ
+48 EDESPSLQ

-70 TGALASEGLVYNLT
+70 TGVMAYEGRAYNLK
-84 AQILGGLL
+84 AQVLGGLL
-92 LVASVAGLYH
+92 LVALVAGLYQ

-114 ALANLETAE
+114 ALANLETAQ
-123 PDNVM
+123 PDDVM
-128 ALIERIESRSEARP
+128 ALIDRIEVRSEARP
-142 NNADYSLLL
+142 DNADYSLLL

-171 IDAGATSAEILG
+171 VEAGATSPEILG

-196 LSEQARTRAEQAL
+196 LSGQARARAEQAL
-209 ALDPM
+209 AMDPM

-225 AFEES
+225 AFEEA
-230 DYAEAIEYWQRLR
+230 DYAQAIEFWQRLR
-243 ALEAP
+243 TLETP

-263 RQELANSGQAPPVA
+263 RQELAQSGQAPPVSS
-277 APTSRDGV
+277 PESSDDV
-285 AEGSDPGPGVA
+285 AEASDPGPGVA
-296 VEILQPEGE
+296 IEILQPAGE

-316 ARPEG
+316 ARPVG
-321 AESGMPIAVVRE
+321 AESGMPIAVVRR
-333 QVSAWPLSVRL
+333 QASAWPLSVRL

-354 LSGFSTVSIEVQ
+354 LSGFSSVSIEVQ

-375 ANAILWA
+375 TNALLWA
-382 NEQTVPVGQSEP
+382 HEQTVRVGQSEP
-394 LKIRPSRD
+394 LKLRPSRD

>member
-1 MSEPFLFLALSLVA
+1 MAS
-15 AAVAW
+15 AVAW
-20 VVVLPRYWVRSGE
+20 VVVLPRYWVRRGE

-48 EGESPSLQ
+48 EDESPSLQ

-70 TGALASEGLVYNLT
+70 TGVMAYEGRAYNLK
-84 AQILGGLL
+84 AQVLGGLL
-92 LVASVAGLYH
+92 LVALVVGLYQ

-114 ALANLETAE
+114 ALANLETAQ
-123 PDNVM
+123 PDDVM
-128 ALIERIESRSEARP
+128 ALIDRIEVRSEARP
-142 NNADYSLLL
+142 DNADYSLLL

-171 IDAGATSAEILG
+171 IEAGTTSPEILG

-196 LSEQARTRAEQAL
+196 LSGQARARAEQAL
-209 ALDPM
+209 AMDPM

-225 AFEES
+225 AFEEA
-230 DYAEAIEYWQRLR
+230 DYAQAIEFWQRLR
-243 ALEAP
+243 TLETP

-263 RQELANSGQAPPVA
+263 RQELAQSGQAPPVSS
-277 APTSRDGV
+277 PESSDDV
-285 AEGSDPGPGVA
+285 AEASDPGPGV
-296 VEILQPEGE
+296 VIEILQPEGE

-321 AESGMPIAVVRE
+321 AESGMPIAVVRR

-354 LSGFSTVSIEVQ
+354 LSGFSSVSIEVQ

-375 ANAILWA
+375 TNALLWA
-382 NEQTVPVGQSEP
+382 HERTVRVGQSEP
-394 LKIRPSRD
+394 LKLRPSRD

>member
-1 MSEPFLFLALSLVA
+1 MAS
-15 AAVAW
+15 AVAW
-20 VVVLPRYWVRSGE
+20 VVVLPRYWVRRGE

-48 EGESPSLQ
+48 EDESPSLQ

-70 TGALASEGLVYNLT
+70 TGVMAYEGRAYNLK
-84 AQILGGLL
+84 AQVLGGLL
-92 LVASVAGLYH
+92 LVALVVGLYQ

-114 ALANLETAE
+114 ALANLETAQ
-123 PDNVM
+123 PDDVM
-128 ALIERIESRSEARP
+128 ALIDRIEVRSEARP
-142 NNADYSLLL
+142 DNADYSLLL

-171 IDAGATSAEILG
+171 IEAGATSPEILG

-196 LSEQARTRAEQAL
+196 LSGQARARAEQAL
-209 ALDPM
+209 AMDPM

-225 AFEES
+225 AFEEA
-230 DYAEAIEYWQRLR
+230 DYAQAIEFWQRLR
-243 ALEAP
+243 TLETP

-263 RQELANSGQAPPVA
+263 RQELAQSGQAPPVSS
-277 APTSRDGV
+277 PESSDDV
-285 AEGSDPGPGVA
+285 AEASDPGPGVA
-296 VEILQPEGE
+296 IEILQPAGE

-321 AESGMPIAVVRE
+321 AESGMPIAVVRR

-354 LSGFSTVSIEVQ
+354 LSGFSSVSIEVQ

-375 ANAILWA
+375 TNALLWA
-382 NEQTVPVGQSEP
+382 HEQTVRVGQSEP
-394 LKIRPSRD
+394 LKLRPSRD

>member
-1 MSEPFLFLALSLVA
+1 MAS
-15 AAVAW
+15 AVAW
-20 VVVLPRYWVRSGE
+20 VVVLPRYWVRRGE

-48 EGESPSLQ
+48 EDESPSLQ

-70 TGALASEGLVYNLT
+70 TGVMAYEGRAYNLK
-84 AQILGGLL
+84 AQVLGGLL
-92 LVASVAGLYH
+92 LVALVVGLYQ

-114 ALANLETAE
+114 ALANLETAQ
-123 PDNVM
+123 PDDVM
-128 ALIERIESRSEARP
+128 ALIDRIEVRSEARP
-142 NNADYSLLL
+142 DNADYSLLL

-171 IDAGATSAEILG
+171 VEAGATSPEILG

-196 LSEQARTRAEQAL
+196 LSGQARARAEQAL
-209 ALDPM
+209 AMDPM

-225 AFEES
+225 GFEEA
-230 DYAEAIEYWQRLR
+230 DYAQAIEFWQRLR
-243 ALEAP
+243 TLEAP

-263 RQELANSGQAPPVA
+263 RQELAQSGQAPPVSS
-277 APTSRDGV
+277 PESSDDV
-285 AEGSDPGPGVA
+285 AEASDPGPGVA
-296 VEILQPEGE
+296 IEILQPAGE

-321 AESGMPIAVVRE
+321 AESGMPIAVVRR

-354 LSGFSTVSIEVQ
+354 LSGFSSVSIEVQ

-375 ANAILWA
+375 TNALLWA
-382 NEQTVPVGQSEP
+382 HEQTVRVGQSEP
-394 LKIRPSRD
+394 LKLRPSRD